1 MNEYIDDGPIIYQ
14 YKFTNLGQTSRQ
26 VIEKCNFHVKQNL
39 AKILKNFLLSKI
51 KLKNQNRNKATW
63 VYKRNYDD
71 CIINFNYSVL
81 YTKCLFRALVDPY
94 PLPRIKIKKKIL
106 EITDSKL
113 IKKKSHITNGGIKTV
128 VNNKAWIKLK
138 DGFLI
143 LKKVRDASSKKNIR
157 INEIFKAGM
166 KLK

>member
-1 MNEYIDDGPIIYQ
+1 
-14 YKFTNLGQTSRQ
+14 
-26 VIEKCNFHVKQNL
+26 
-39 AKILKNFLLSKI
+39 
-51 KLKNQNRNKATW
+51 
-63 VYKRNYDD
+63 
-71 CIINFNYSVL
+71 
-81 YTKCLFRALVDPY
+81 
-94 PLPRIKIKKKIL
+94 
-106 EITDSKL
+106 
-113 IKKKSHITNGGIKTV
+113 SHITNGGIKTV